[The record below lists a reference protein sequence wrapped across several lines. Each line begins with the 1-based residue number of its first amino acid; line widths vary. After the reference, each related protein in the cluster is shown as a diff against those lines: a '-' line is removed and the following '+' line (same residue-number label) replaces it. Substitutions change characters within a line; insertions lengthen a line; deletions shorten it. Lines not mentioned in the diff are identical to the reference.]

1 MERDEKIVAV
11 LVALFTVG
19 LLVGFLLGM
28 CIGYTASSK
37 PQGSK
42 EIVVYEPQQ
51 PKEWDLLF
59 LGIVSVESEFNADAT
74 NGKHVGYIQAR
85 QQYIDDANRIIGY
98 EEFATG
104 DRYDIERCKDMF
116 NVIQG
121 HYNPEQDLVKG
132 AKIHYMGS
140 SGYKKNPEA
149 NDWYV
154 RKVEREVEKIKVAMK
169 VL

>member
-1 MERDEKIVAV
+1 MEDKICNAI
-11 LVALFTVG
+11 AFTFIMGLIMGLCFG
-19 LLVGFLLGM
+19 LL
-28 CIGYTASSK
+28 IGYFACKK
-37 PQGSK
+37 PQQPT

-59 LGIVSVESEFNADAT
+59 LGIVSVESVFDANAT

-104 DRYDIERCKDMF
+104 DRYDIERCKEMF
-116 NVIQG
+116 NAIQG

-132 AKIHYMGS
+132 AKIHYMGA

-154 RKVEREVEKIKVAMK
+154 RRVEREVEKIKVAMK